1 MPTILDASGGHSPP
15 YELIGA
21 VVMVTPV
28 RRRTKPSRYSV
39 RAALLTA
46 IGLLA
51 AFNLKAQAED
61 RVRFNRD
68 VRPILADKCFHCHGT
83 DARVRKA
90 DLRLD
95 LAAATGELRGTNEVV
110 VPGKPD
116 ESELYQRITS
126 TDPEVHMPPPT
137 EERQLNSKEIEVLR
151 RWIEQGAAYE
161 SHWAFAAPQR
171 SAIPAVTNGAWPHN
185 AIDHFVLKR
194 LEEAELSPA
203 PEADRATLL
212 RRVTLDLTGLPP
224 TIEETDSF
232 LADTSANAY
241 ERLVDRLLASPRYG
255 ERMALVWADAA
266 RFADSGGYQGD
277 ILRSMWLWRDWV
289 IEAYNRG
296 MPFDQFTIE
305 QLAGDL
311 LPDSTVEQRIA
322 TGFNRNHRINDED
335 GIVFEEYR
343 VEYVVDRVE
352 TTATVWLGLT
362 IGCARCHDHKY
373 DPISQAEFYEFFA
386 YFNSIDESGRGN
398 GNAPPLLTVVPPD
411 LQKKLDA
418 LDQRMESLRAGEAPA
433 AEAIAELQKQRDAL
447 AKQAP
452 TTMVM
457 LELPEPRET
466 FVLVRG
472 GYDRPS
478 DKVLPGVPDVLDAS
492 KSTVAANRLDMARWL
507 VDPKHPLTSRVAV
520 NRYWQMYFGRGL
532 VDTPEDFGTQGAL
545 PTHPDLL
552 DWLATEFVRLDWNV
566 KAMQRLIVT
575 SATYRQSSAGSESLL
590 DRDPENRLLARGPR
604 FRLPVE
610 TIRDQALAASGLF
623 VPAIG
628 GPSVRPYQPAGLWF
642 ELTSA
647 SPTYEPSSGADLY
660 RRSLYTFVRRT
671 VPPPAMTA
679 IDAPN
684 REICVVRR
692 PRTNTPLQALVVMND
707 PTYVEAAR
715 ALAERSI
722 HYAASD
728 PDRIRF
734 AFRSLL
740 AREPSEHELKTL
752 TAALAFYRDRYSAN
766 KEAAD
771 ALLGVGESP
780 CNSKL
785 PSTEVAAH
793 TAIAMLIMNLDETV
807 TKE

>member
-1 MPTILDASGGHSPP
+1 
-15 YELIGA
+15 
-21 VVMVTPV
+21 MVTPV
-28 RRRTKPSRYSV
+28 GRNTRRTKWDRRIGLAV
-39 RAALLTA
+39 CVVTV
-46 IGLLA
+46 GLLA
-51 AFNLKAQAED
+51 VLSPLAQAQE

-83 DARVRKA
+83 DARTRQS

-95 LAAATGELRGTNEVV
+95 LALAMGEVRGANEVV

-126 TDPEVHMPPPT
+126 LDAEVHMPPPT
-137 EERQLNSKEIEVLR
+137 EQRKLHYREIEVLR
-151 RWIEQGAAYE
+151 RWIEQGATYE
-161 SHWAFAAPQR
+161 SHWAFTSPQR
-171 SAIPAVTNGAWPHN
+171 PAIPAVKKGTWPRN
-185 AIDHFVLKR
+185 PIDHFVLKQ
-194 LEEAELSPA
+194 LEEAELSPSR
-203 PEADRATLL
+203 EADRTSLL
-212 RRVTLDLTGLPP
+212 RRVTLDLAGLPP
-224 TIEETDSF
+224 TIEETDQF
-232 LADTSANAY
+232 LADASPNAY
-241 ERLVDRLLASPRYG
+241 EKVVERLLASPRYG
-255 ERMALVWADAA
+255 ERMALVWLDAA

-289 IEAYNRG
+289 IDACNSS

-311 LPDSTVEQRIA
+311 LPTPTIAQRIA

-335 GIVFEEYR
+335 GIVHEEYR

-386 YFNSIDESGRGN
+386 YFNSVNESGRGN

-411 LQKKLDA
+411 LQTKLDA
-418 LDQRMESLRAGEAPA
+418 LDQKIESLRAEETSA
-433 AEAIAELQKQRDAL
+433 AETSTGESIAELQKQRDAL

-457 LELPEPRET
+457 EELPQPRET

-472 GYDRPS
+472 AYDRPS
-478 DKVLPGVPDVLDAS
+478 DKVSPGMPDALDAS
-492 KSTVAANRLDMARWL
+492 MSTIATNRLGMARWM
-507 VDPKHPLTSRVAV
+507 VDPKNPLTARVAV
-520 NRYWQMYFGRGL
+520 NRYWQMVFGRGL
-532 VDTPEDFGTQGAL
+532 VETPEDFGTQGAL
-545 PTHPDLL
+545 PTHPNLL
-552 DWLATEFVRLDWNV
+552 DWLATEFVRLDWDV
-566 KAMQRLIVT
+566 KSIQRLIVT
-575 SATYRQSSAGSESLL
+575 SATYRQSSAGNESLVE
-590 DRDPENRLLARGPR
+590 RDPDNRLLAHGPR

-610 TIRDQALAASGLF
+610 TIRDQALAASGSL
-623 VPAIG
+623 ANRIG
-628 GPSVRPYQPAGLWF
+628 GPSVRPYQPEGLWN
-642 ELTSA
+642 ELASA
-647 SPTYEPSSGADLY
+647 SPNYDPSSGADLY

-715 ALAERSI
+715 WLAERSMLR
-722 HYAASD
+722 AAND
-728 PDRIRF
+728 NNRVRF
-734 AFRSLL
+734 AFRSLVT
-740 AREPSEHELKTL
+740 RDPSEREMTTL
-752 TAALAFYRDRYSAN
+752 IAALVFYRARYSAN

-771 ALLGVGESP
+771 ALLSVGESP
-780 CNSKL
+780 HDSKL
-785 PSTEVAAH
+785 ASAEVAAY
-793 TAIAMLIMNLDETV
+793 TAIVMLIMNLDETL